1 VWLSTEQ
8 LLYDPCEGL
17 NDDPAPPTHVR
28 ECYEILAGPMVN
40 LPIQIHWNNERMAKA
55 KEIIARASERIAKT
69 NGRRANANGKLPKAS
84 VRVVKANERI
94 AEANKRIAEASAYLC
109 VAVERCK
116 ATYGEADTAV
126 AFEALVE
133 KLGPPPMTRRESG
146 VPHPSAALSAGGLGP
161 TILKMNA
168 RPCPDF
174 WTWGVRIPS
183 ALILSTALQWDNES
197 KP

>member
-1 VWLSTEQ
+1 MRLSIEQ

-40 LPIQIHWNNERMAKA
+40 LPIQIQWNNERMAKA
-55 KEIIARASERIAKT
+55 KEIIARANERIAKT
-69 NGRRANANGKLPKAS
+69 NGRRANANGKLPKAGE
-84 VRVVKANERI
+84 RVVKANERI
-94 AEANKRIAEASAYLC
+94 AEANKRIAEARAYLC

-133 KLGPPPMTRRESG
+133 KLGAPPLTCRESG
-146 VPHPSAALSAGGLGP
+146 VPRPPAALSAGP
-161 TILKMNA
+161 TILK
-168 RPCPDF
+168 
-174 WTWGVRIPS
+174 
-183 ALILSTALQWDNES
+183 
-197 KP
+197 